1 LSARPTCPY
10 CGAGDPWK
18 GGFLPSGHQ
27 QYRCSSCRRQFHPR
41 DEEPPSCPRCE
52 RPGASRHGKLS
63 SGKQRWRCLGCKLSF
78 GGDWRSATQNRL
90 RSHQAEIVAM
100 RKDRKSWA
108 EIGKHFGC
116 GGESVRM
123 AMIDVPDIHGMIA
136 PGYKERLRLERG
148 GEYLVS
154 HGETHARREARERR
168 AAAIAAENKKW
179 EKWPDSLAKPPEA
192 RRPAPAPE
200 NRAKRTPAH
209 VAPILPPVVDPLRQP
224 RRLHSGRDWEQRRA
238 AALPVHPPTPVPL
251 PEDPWPTGPVCA
263 QPPADCDRCL
273 RPLPLM
279 RREGQARHWECRNKP
294 APPVGI
300 TRVQGME
307 QHV

>member
-1 LSARPTCPY
+1 MENTDRPICPY
-10 CGAGDPWK
+10 CHATDPWK

-41 DEEPPSCPRCE
+41 DEEPPSCPRCQ

-100 RKDRKSWA
+100 RKGRKSWA

-116 GGESVRM
+116 EGESVRR
-123 AMIDVPDIHGMIA
+123 AMIDEPDIHGMIA
-136 PGYKERLRLERG
+136 PGYKERKRLERG
-148 GEYLVS
+148 GEYIHS
-154 HGETHARREARERR
+154 RGETHARKAARERR
-168 AAAIAAENKKW
+168 ETENKKF
-179 EKWPDSLAKPPEA
+179 EKWPESLTKPPES
-192 RRPAPAPE
+192 RRPASAPE
-200 NRAKRTPAH
+200 NRAQRTPAP
-209 VAPILPPVVDPLRQP
+209 APPILQPAPDPLRQP
-224 RRLHSGRDWEQRRA
+224 RRLHSGRDWELRRA

-251 PEDPWPTGPVCA
+251 PPDPWPTGPVCS
-263 QPPADCDRCL
+263 QPEADCDRCG

-279 RREGQARHWECRNKP
+279 RREGQTRHWECRNRP
-294 APPVGI
+294 ARPMAI
-300 TRVQGME
+300 TRVDPVE
-307 QHV
+307 ARA